1 MSATPCHILI
11 EGSPIV
17 IYASRN
23 GTPER
28 LLPILKPFLDTF
40 WQERELVGEQ
50 GDTPACLAAQV
61 IVRLGFEFCEDDFSN
76 LKASTD
82 LDPTVQYLYEIRGD
96 RTLHIWVADEAYRQ
110 QPQLGLAGCRELVEQ
125 AAPQA

>member
-1 MSATPCHILI
+1 MLATPCHILI
-11 EGSPIV
+11 EGNPIV

-28 LLPILKPFLDTF
+28 LLPILQPFLETF
-40 WQERELVGEQ
+40 WQERELVGEH

-76 LKASTD
+76 LKASTSF
-82 LDPTVQYLYEIRGD
+82 DPAVEYLYEIKRD
-96 RTLHIWVADEAYRQ
+96 RTLHIWVAEAAYRQ

-125 AAPQA
+125 PAP